1 MGEHCKALNSVSF
14 SNIDRPRKVAQSFTA
29 KQGECI
35 DSFVSV
41 CSLDLFAVLRVLAFS
56 ER

>member
-29 KQGECI
+29 KQGECL